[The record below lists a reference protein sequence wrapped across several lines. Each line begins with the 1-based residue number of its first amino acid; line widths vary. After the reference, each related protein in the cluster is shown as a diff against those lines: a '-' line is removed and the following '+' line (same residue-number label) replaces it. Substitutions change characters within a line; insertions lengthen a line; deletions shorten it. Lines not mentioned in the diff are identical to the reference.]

1 MSPDPAALLDLA
13 VRAAR
18 AAGAELLSRYGK
30 VEGLD
35 QKSSVTDPVS
45 DADRNAEELL
55 VRMITAERSGDGF
68 VGEEGAAVSSSSGIT
83 WVIDPLDGT
92 VNYLYQLDNFAVSV
106 AAEDSAGAIV
116 GVVFDPV
123 RDTVFAATRGGG
135 AYRDGKVLRC
145 AEAVPAALALVATG
159 FGYSADRRRTQGAV
173 VAQLLPLVRDIRR
186 IGSAALDLCAVASGA
201 VNGYFEE
208 GVQRWDI
215 AAGAL
220 IAGEAGATVTKFTPT
235 GVSRGVLAA
244 APELHDE
251 LSRII
256 SQAAGNRSA
265 MQGTHE
271 GR

>member
-18 AAGAELLSRYGK
+18 AAGTELLSRYGK
-30 VEGLD
+30 VAGLD
-35 QKSSVTDPVS
+35 QKSSATDPVS
-45 DADRNAEELL
+45 DADRSAEELL
-55 VRMITAERSGDGF
+55 VKMITAERPTDGF
-68 VGEEGAAVSSSSGIT
+68 VGEEGAAIASSSGIT

-106 AAEDSAGAIV
+106 AAEDAAGAIV

-123 RDTVFAATRGGG
+123 RNTVFAATRGGG
-135 AYRDGKVLRC
+135 AYRDGKLLRC
-145 AEAVPAALALVATG
+145 AAAVPAALALVATG

-173 VAQLLPLVRDIRR
+173 VAQLLPQVRDIRR
-186 IGSAALDLCAVASGA
+186 IGSAALDLCSVASGA

-244 APELHDE
+244 APKLHAELAQ
-251 LSRII
+251 II
-256 SQAAGNRSA
+256 TQAADNSPVPGA
-265 MQGTHE
+265 HE